1 MIYIQ
6 GTVKGSSV
14 KLPDAIKVSDGS
26 RVIVTILEPTTKIK
40 DKFLSQELEN
50 EDLEFV
56 RACRGR
62 LAKQLQSADDWW
74 QTTLNREKFGG
85 RYFGKKNGKSEYWAT
100 GRSFARHRMD
110 YWSFRY
116 GSLELILSK
125 ITFISNN

>member
-26 RVIVTILEPTTKIK
+26 RVIVTILEPAANIE
-40 DKFLSQELEN
+40 DKLLSRELEN

-62 LAKQLQSADDWW
+62 LAKQLQTTDD
-74 QTTLNREKFGG
+74 
-85 RYFGKKNGKSEYWAT
+85 
-100 GRSFARHRMD
+100 
-110 YWSFRY
+110 
-116 GSLELILSK
+116 
-125 ITFISNN
+125 